1 MYTQYTFRK
10 EKTTLANDITICHFF
25 IRCIHNLAYNFFLN
39 EYRQVTLQ
47 FLSWINRSMKQKKSL
62 FYKQINIYPNTYPL
76 SFGF

>member
-47 FLSWINRSMKQKKSL
+47 FFHELIDQWNKKKSL